1 MNKLLGF
8 FKNLFSKW
16 KAISKKKKI
25 AIIII
30 VVGIL
35 AALTWLLVSRTTTKY
50 TVLFSKLDSTD
61 AATII
66 SKLDEKKVSHQENSS
81 TGTIYVPK
89 DKADTLKLE
98 LASSVKNGSKG
109 FELFDDSSSKF
120 GTTDAEFNVEY
131 QRALQGELERII
143 KSLDGIDDAR
153 VTLVMPK
160 DSVFVKDSTK
170 ATASVTVKMK
180 TGADTLTKDKVLSII
195 SVVSGS
201 VSNLPKENVQ
211 VIDDKMN
218 LLSKDVIKD
227 KSDSSTTVDDRNK
240 VEKQKEEYY
249 EKKALDVLEDAYGKG
264 KVKVKVNVALNFD
277 AAETNSETYYSN
289 PTDPKDTK
297 NPVTVSESNTS
308 NTSNGTNGSSGSPTN
323 NNNNTANTNS
333 NTVTNGGNSS
343 STSTTST
350 KNYDVSNDKTKT
362 IKSPGDIKRLTIA
375 VLVDGNVDANAQDK
389 ISNIVGNAVGY
400 DTKRGDSISVEGM
413 SFDKSGQKAAQKALD
428 EMKAAEQAA
437 KNQKMYIAIG
447 IVAAVIMAGLVVLG
461 VRLIKKRRAA
471 KLLAA
476 EEAEEEEDTQNID
489 VIVDDE
495 GTQPAKQKFAP
506 IDFERNDENTHVEN
520 EIKKY
525 ATTKP
530 DQVVDIIKSW
540 LTSDER

>member
-8 FKNLFSKW
+8 FKNLFGKW

-30 VVGIL
+30 AVGIL
-35 AALTWLLVSRTTTKY
+35 AALTMLIVSKTTTKY
-50 TVLFSKLDSTD
+50 AVLFSKLDSTD

-89 DKADTLKLE
+89 DQADKLKLE
-98 LASSVKNGSKG
+98 LASSVKNGSQG
-109 FELFDDSSSKF
+109 FELFDNSSSKF

-143 KSLDGIDDAR
+143 KTLDGIDDAR

-170 ATASVTVKMK
+170 ATASVTIKMK
-180 TGADTLTKDKVLSII
+180 PGADTLTKDKVLSII
-195 SVVSGS
+195 SIVSGS

-227 KSDSSTTVDDRNK
+227 NSDSSTTASDRSK
-240 VEKQKEEYY
+240 VEKEREAYY
-249 EKKALDVLEDAYGKG
+249 EKQALDVLESAYGKG

-277 AAETNSETYYSN
+277 AVESNSESYYSN
-289 PTDPKDTK
+289 PTDPKDTR
-297 NPVTVSESNTS
+297 NPVVVSENNTNNS
-308 NTSNGTNGSSGSPTN
+308 STGTSGSSGSPTN
-323 NNNNTANTNS
+323 NNNTTSTTNS
-333 NTVTNGGNSS
+333 NTITNGGNSS

-350 KNYDVSNDKTKT
+350 KNYDVSSDKTKT
-362 IKSPGDIKRLTIA
+362 VKSPGDVKRLTIA
-375 VLVDGNVDANAQDK
+375 VLVNGNVDANTQDK

-413 SFDKSGQKAAQKALD
+413 SFDNSAQKAAQKALD
-428 EMKAAEQAA
+428 DMKAEEQAA
-437 KNQKMYIAIG
+437 KNQKMYTIIG
-447 IVAAVIMAGLVVLG
+447 IVSAVIIAALIVLG

-476 EEAEEEEDTQNID
+476 EEAEDEEDTQNID
-489 VIVDDE
+489 VLVDDE
-495 GTQPAKQKFAP
+495 GTKETKQKFAP

-530 DQVVDIIKSW
+530 DQVVDIIKAW
-540 LTSDER
+540 LANDER

>member
-8 FKNLFSKW
+8 FKNLFGKW

-30 VVGIL
+30 AVGIL
-35 AALTWLLVSRTTTKY
+35 AALAMLIVSKTTTKY
-50 TVLFSKLDSTD
+50 AVLFSKLDSTD

-66 SKLDEKKVSHQENSS
+66 SKLDEEKVSHKENSG

-89 DKADTLKLE
+89 DQADKLKLE
-98 LASSVKNGSKG
+98 LASSVKNGSQG
-109 FELFDDSSSKF
+109 FELFDNSSSKF

-143 KSLDGIDDAR
+143 KTLNGIDDAR

-170 ATASVTVKMK
+170 ATASVTIKMK
-180 TGADTLTKDKVLSII
+180 PGADTLTKDKVLSII

-218 LLSKDVIKD
+218 LLSKDVVKD
-227 KSDSSTTVDDRNK
+227 NGDSSTTASDRSK
-240 VEKQKEEYY
+240 VEKEREAYY
-249 EKKALDVLEDAYGKG
+249 EKQALDVLESAYGKG

-277 AAETNSETYYSN
+277 ATETNSESYYSN
-289 PTDPKDTK
+289 PTDPKDTR
-297 NPVTVSESNTS
+297 NPVVVSENNTNNS
-308 NTSNGTNGSSGSPTN
+308 STGTSGSSGSPTN
-323 NNNNTANTNS
+323 NNNTTSTTNS
-333 NTVTNGGNSS
+333 NTITNGGNSS

-350 KNYDVSNDKTKT
+350 KNYDVSSDKTKT
-362 IKSPGDIKRLTIA
+362 VKSPGDVKRLTIA
-375 VLVDGNVDANAQDK
+375 VLVNGNVDANTQDK

-413 SFDKSGQKAAQKALD
+413 SFDNSAQKAAQKALD

-447 IVAAVIMAGLVVLG
+447 IVSAVIIAALIVLG

-476 EEAEEEEDTQNID
+476 EEDEEEDTQTID
-489 VIVDDE
+489 VLVDDE
-495 GTQPAKQKFAP
+495 GAKETKQKFAP

-530 DQVVDIIKSW
+530 DQVVDIIKAW
-540 LTSDER
+540 LANDER